1 MRVELITTG
10 NELLIGHTINT
21 NAAWIGEQLFSLGI
35 SLQRHVTAPDGE
47 VLKEVFADSLERS
60 DCVII
65 TGGLGPTSDDLTRD
79 YVAELLNLE
88 MIQDEQAVRS
98 LEAFFAKRDRDMPA
112 DNYKQTLCPVGAEIL
127 ENHMGTAPGLWF
139 PEVIT
144 GKYNCAIVLLPGPPI
159 ELKPLFIDE
168 VMPKLKSRLIGS
180 EETHYKELRFMEV
193 GESDFHQVLDDK
205 FAAIADLEVG
215 YCSRLVEID
224 LRLLGS
230 QEAIAQAAKLAQAAF
245 TSYYLSDTKQSIEA
259 LVIEKATQAGKTVS
273 VAESCTGGLI
283 SHRLTNIAGASAVI
297 KQNWVTYCN
306 QAKHDSLGV
315 SNTSLECHGAVSEQ
329 VAQEMA
335 MGALTKATA
344 DYGIGVTGI
353 AGPDGGTED
362 KPVGLAYI
370 GLAQKDSNGDV
381 TASVIKVYSPRSRES
396 FKQVVSQ
403 KALFALYKAIS

>member
-1 MRVELITTG
+1 VRVELITTG

-21 NAAWIGEQLFSLGI
+21 NAAWIGEQLFSLGV

-47 VLKEVFADSLERS
+47 VLKSVFAESLERS

-79 YVAELLNLE
+79 YVAELLGLE
-88 MIQDEQAVRS
+88 MIQDEQAMRS
-98 LEAFFAKRDRDMPA
+98 LEAFFAKRNREMPV
-112 DNYKQTLCPVGAEIL
+112 DNYKQTLCPVGAEIM

-144 GKYNCAIVLLPGPPI
+144 GKYNCSIVLLPGPPM
-159 ELKPLFIDE
+159 ELKPLFTQE
-168 VMPKLKSRLIGS
+168 VMPKLKSRLIDS
-180 EETHYKELRFMEV
+180 EKTHYQELRFIDV
-193 GESDFHQVLDDK
+193 GESDFHQVLDEK
-205 FAAIADLEVG
+205 FASINNLEVG
-215 YCSRLVEID
+215 YCARLAELD

-230 QEAIAQAAKLAQAAF
+230 QEAIFQAAKLAKTAF
-245 TSYYLSDTKQSIEA
+245 ASYYLSDTKQSIEA
-259 LVIEKATQAGKTVS
+259 LVIECATKAGQTIS

-306 QAKHDSLGV
+306 QAKQDSLGV
-315 SNTSLECHGAVSEQ
+315 SATSLDCHGAVSEQ

-335 MGALTKATA
+335 MGALTKAGA
-344 DYGIGVTGI
+344 SYGIGVTGI

-370 GLAQKDSNGDV
+370 GLATKNEDGNIVSSV
-381 TASVIKVYSPRSRES
+381 TKVYSPRNRQS

-403 KALFALYKAIS
+403 KALFALYKAII